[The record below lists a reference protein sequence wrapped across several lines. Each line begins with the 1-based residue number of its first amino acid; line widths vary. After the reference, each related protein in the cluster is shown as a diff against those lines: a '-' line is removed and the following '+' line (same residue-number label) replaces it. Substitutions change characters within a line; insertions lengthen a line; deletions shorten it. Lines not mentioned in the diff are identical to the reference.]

1 MVVLPDALFAQ
12 STELED
18 REEQNEDMVRSWIDP
33 HQLKKIDSVWQKD
46 GRVVVTAKSPYTKW
60 LIHDHHDLPMHGHP
74 GISRTTDLVQ
84 RRYWWHQGF
93 ISTNIP

>member
-1 MVVLPDALFAQ
+1 MVVLPDTLFAQ

-46 GRVVVTAKSPYTKW
+46 GRVVVTAKSPYTKR
-60 LIHDHHDLPMHGHP
+60 LIYDHYDLPVHGHP
-74 GISRTTDLVQ
+74 GISWTTDLMNSMYSHQ
-84 RRYWWHQGF
+84 RRSQG
-93 ISTNIP
+93 